1 MTNTLEGFTLDYQL
15 KRVAFVNSASHY
27 YSEIMLDNH
36 LALFGDNNAGKTASL
51 AALKLMLYPET
62 DFTECFKKFKF
73 QGKTGKYSTE
83 DSYNFYFPCD
93 QSFLIMEIE
102 SNNEASCIVLYRAK
116 GYKYNRWFI
125 PASYDEVR
133 PLFFDEETKE
143 LPEDLSVARLSAFA
157 KQYKQSIEVTESK
170 KLVEL
175 MYGNV
180 GREDSR
186 YCIVPLMESNKNAVN
201 AFRNIFQMA
210 FDSGSE
216 AGESL
221 AEAIATLIEMKHSRR
236 EEKLSADLS
245 QLAQEYQDLVQ
256 RGEELVILSNN
267 HEAYNNLAKSMAAL
281 NDLESA
287 INNEYAVLN
296 KHFITQSE
304 SYSDNYAQINQ
315 EWLLVNKQVKDQQE
329 RVRVLDSERSVCLGA
344 ISTIKS
350 GIEDNQRFIDIA
362 EGLMSEHNKTD
373 AHRLQIEMSEKLA
386 LIKEELTALDNE
398 QATAVMLEKLIKE
411 QNIKKNDLRRANS
424 KADNIESLVLGR
436 FSQNTSAVLA
446 SINKDFTDLSAELSD
461 DDMQTLMD
469 FADMFETKEGML
481 AIGGEVLANT
491 PSLSYSLSE
500 QKSKIDS
507 DIKNLTEQLSSL
519 DGRIKAVNVTLRDT
533 SGESRRERI
542 IEVSNQIQTLQTQ
555 IEALKRHDIALMDIK
570 SSTIKLEE
578 KQAAADE
585 RSDSIQTIT
594 QNLTTLEQ
602 TARVVGAKRNE
613 IQNQNEKFEYYETEL
628 GRIRNTLEVKEV
640 DVDALIESGFEISL
654 DLTSIRALGGR
665 LNKLIEAKAEFIPR
679 ARLFVE
685 AVPNERIDRFKEL
698 HRLSEVKDA
707 IRSYSTSFST
717 LQLQKNRQAIEIS
730 SHNRIVGSQL
740 KEISDAHR
748 ILETSVRDINNE
760 LNGHKISN
768 LEKVSLRLHLHSDF
782 EHVYRLSQ
790 NYDLSQDKLMGSDFY
805 QSLLSYVQKHA
816 NKRTGLLKMKDII
829 KNITFE
835 YLDATGA
842 VTDKPQ
848 SGGTTSTITASI
860 ISILLKRI
868 FMVNTTFK
876 MPIVIDEVAALDGTN
891 TSMIVDCINEHGF
904 SAFCA
909 TPLRSAVVCQ
919 AVGRWVTVDYNHV
932 DPSVPLIWPGCV
944 LRILPS
950 SIGVLGVKPSD
961 ASEYCDAEMVDIQ
974 EANDE
979 MQEAVDVE
987 AGMPDSMNTIEEDLE
1002 VDTLDAN
1009 SSWSE

>member
-133 PLFFDEETKE
+133 PLFFDEQSKE
-143 LPEDLSVARLSAFA
+143 LSDDLSVAKLSAFA
-157 KQYKQSIEVTESK
+157 KQYKQSIEVTDSK

-186 YCIVPLMESNKNAVN
+186 YCIVPLMENNKNAVN

-245 QLAQEYQDLVQ
+245 QLAQEYQSLVQ
-256 RGEELVILSNN
+256 RGEELVVLSNN
-267 HEAYNNLAKSMAAL
+267 HDAYNNLSKSMAVL
-281 NDLESA
+281 DELETA
-287 INNEYAVLN
+287 ISNEYAVLN

-304 SYSDNYAQINQ
+304 SYSGNYAQINQ
-315 EWLLVNKQVKDQQE
+315 EWLMVNKQIKDQQE
-329 RVRVLDSERSVCLGA
+329 QMRVLDSERSVVLGA
-344 ISTIKS
+344 ISTIS
-350 GIEDNQRFIDIA
+350 AGIEDNQRFINIA
-362 EGLMSEHNKTD
+362 EQVMSEHNQTD
-373 AHRLQIEMSEKLA
+373 AHSLQIELSKKLTA
-386 LIKEELTALDNE
+386 LNEELAALDNE
-398 QATAVMLEKLIKE
+398 QATAGMLEGLIKE
-411 QNIKKNDLRRANS
+411 QNIKKNDLRRAS
-424 KADNIESLVLGR
+424 GKSDNIDSLMLGR

-461 DDMQTLMD
+461 DAEQVLMD
-469 FADMFETKEGML
+469 FADLFETKDGML

-500 QKSKIDS
+500 QKTKIDG
-507 DIKNLTEQLSSL
+507 DIKNITEQLTAL
-519 DGRIKAVNVTLRDT
+519 DARIKAINVTLRDT

-542 IEVSNQIQTLQTQ
+542 IEVSNQIETLKTQ
-555 IEALKRHDIALMDIK
+555 VEALKRHDIALMDIK
-570 SSTIKLEE
+570 SSTVKLEE
-578 KQAAADE
+578 KQAIVQE
-585 RSDSIQTIT
+585 RLDSIEAIK
-594 QNLTTLEQ
+594 NDLVALEQ
-602 TARVVGAKRNE
+602 SARAIGAKRNE
-613 IQNQNEKFEYYETEL
+613 IQNQNEQFEYYETEL
-628 GRIRNTLEVKEV
+628 KRIRNTLEVKDV
-640 DVDALIESGFEISL
+640 DVDALIDSGFNPTL
-654 DLTSIRALGGR
+654 NAATLRTLGGK
-665 LNKLIEAKAEFIPR
+665 LNKLIEVKADFLPR
-679 ARLFVE
+679 ARLFIE

-698 HRLSEVKDA
+698 HRLSEVKAA
-707 IRSYSTSFST
+707 ISSYSTSFST
-717 LQLQKNRQAIEIS
+717 LQLQKNRQAIDIS

-782 EHVYRLSQ
+782 EHVYKLSQ

-909 TPLRSAVVCQ
+909 TPLRSTVVCQ
-919 AVGRWVTVDYNHV
+919 AVGRWVTIDYNHV
-932 DPSVPLIWPGCV
+932 DPNVSLIWPGCV

-950 SIGVLGVKPSD
+950 SIGILGVKPED
-961 ASEYCDAEMVDIQ
+961 ASEHYDAEVFDTQ
-974 EANDE
+974 EANNSMQAGLDE
-979 MQEAVDVE
+979 SASVTTEA
-987 AGMPDSMNTIEEDLE
+987 LE
-1002 VDTLDAN
+1002 SGLVGNDN
-1009 SSWSE
+1009 GSWRK

>member
-1 MTNTLEGFTLDYQL
+1 MSNTLDGFTLDYKL

-125 PASYDEVR
+125 PASYDEIR
-133 PLFFDEETKE
+133 PLFFDEETAQ
-143 LPEDLSVARLSAFA
+143 LPEDLSVARLSRFA
-157 KQYKQSIEVTESK
+157 KQYKHSIEVTDSK
-170 KLVEL
+170 KLIEL

-186 YCIVPLMESNKNAVN
+186 YCIVPLMENNRNAVN

-221 AEAIATLIEMKHSRR
+221 SEAIATLIEMKHSRR
-236 EEKLSADLS
+236 EEKLSADLA
-245 QLAQEYQDLVQ
+245 QLEQEYN
-256 RGEELVILSNN
+256 ELVVRGKELAVLSNN
-267 HEAYNNLAKSMAAL
+267 HALYENLTKSMQAL
-281 NDLESA
+281 NGLEELIS
-287 INNEYAVLN
+287 NQYSVLN
-296 KHFITQSE
+296 RHFLTQSA
-304 SYSDNYAQINQ
+304 SYSGNYAQINQ
-315 EWLLVNKQVKDQQE
+315 EWIEINNQVKSLQQQLA
-329 RVRVLDSERSVCLGA
+329 VNGNERSVVMGA
-344 ISTIKS
+344 ISTIQS
-350 GIEDNQRFIDIA
+350 GIEKQQGFIDIA
-362 EGLMSEHNKTD
+362 ERVMSEHNKTD
-373 AHRLQIEMSEKLA
+373 AHTLQLEMSGKLA
-386 LIKEELTALDNE
+386 QLENERKALDNE
-398 QATAVMLEKLIKE
+398 EETAEMLAGLVKE
-411 QNIKKNDLRRANS
+411 QNIKKNDLRRATS
-424 KADNIESLVLGR
+424 KAANIESLTLGK

-446 SINKDFTDLSAELSD
+446 SLNKDFTDLSAELPD
-461 DDMQTLMD
+461 DEMQTLMD
-469 FADMFETKEGML
+469 FADLFETKDGML
-481 AIGGEVLANT
+481 AIGGEVMANT
-491 PSLSYSLSE
+491 PSLSYSLDEQTTKISSE
-500 QKSKIDS
+500 
-507 DIKNLTEQLSSL
+507 IKLLQAQLKTL
-519 DGRIKAVNVTLRDT
+519 DERISAINTTLKDG

-542 IEVSNQIQTLQTQ
+542 IEVSNQIETLKTQ
-555 IEALKRHDIALMDIK
+555 IEALKRHDIAAMDIK
-570 SSTIKLEE
+570 SAQVTLIE
-578 KQAAADE
+578 KEAAAAE
-585 RSDSIQTIT
+585 RSNKIEELNRILTETEESARSI
-594 QNLTTLEQ
+594 
-602 TARVVGAKRNE
+602 GAKRYE
-613 IQNQNEKFEYYETEL
+613 IQKQNEQFEYYETEL
-628 GRIRNTLEVKEV
+628 RRIGS
-640 DVDALIESGFEISL
+640 A
-654 DLTSIRALGGR
+654 
-665 LNKLIEAKAEFIPR
+665 IEAKDVDIDSLIASGLDLPLDAASIRVLGNHLNKFIESKAEFMPR
-679 ARLFVE
+679 ARQFIE

-698 HRLSEVKDA
+698 HRLSDVRAA
-707 IRSYSTSFST
+707 ISSYSTSFST
-717 LQLQKNRQAIEIS
+717 LQLQKNRQAIDIA

-748 ILETSVRDINNE
+748 ILETSVKDINNE
-760 LNGHKISN
+760 LNSHKISN

-782 EHVYRLSQ
+782 EHVYKMSQ

-805 QSLLSYVQKHA
+805 QSLLSYVEKHA

-842 VTDKPQ
+842 VTEKPQ

-909 TPLRSAVVCQ
+909 TPLRSAVVCE
-919 AVGRWVTVDYNHV
+919 AVGRWVTVDYNHIEQDV
-932 DPSVPLIWPGCV
+932 TPVWPGCV
-944 LRILPS
+944 LNILPR
-950 SIGVLGVKPSD
+950 SISVWGVKPSD
-961 ASEYCDAEMVDIQ
+961 AGDHSY
-974 EANDE
+974 
-979 MQEAVDVE
+979 
-987 AGMPDSMNTIEEDLE
+987 EE
-1002 VDTLDAN
+1002 V
-1009 SSWSE
+1009 